1 MARPQQSK
9 LLNHLPPSIAT
20 VLGRLDQERK
30 ILQSKKQVES
40 ELEVEE
46 DK

>member
-9 LLNHLPPSIAT
+9 LLNNLPPSIAT
-20 VLGRLDQERK
+20 VIGYLDQERK
-30 ILQSKKQVES
+30 ILQSTKQVES